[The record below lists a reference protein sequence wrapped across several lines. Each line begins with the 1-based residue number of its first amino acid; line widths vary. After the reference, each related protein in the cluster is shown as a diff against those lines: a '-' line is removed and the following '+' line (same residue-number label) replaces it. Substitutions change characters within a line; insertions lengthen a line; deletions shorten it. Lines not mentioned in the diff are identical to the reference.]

1 MYYTLHQKRRNILA
15 IKKKNISMNNNAR
28 EDQWLQ
34 HCEQQH
40 QIQEFNAINMA
51 SSSGYSLGEGGAA
64 SHEVSRR
71 RSRASRRA
79 IPTTLLNANPSNF
92 RALVQKFTG
101 RSAGSESN
109 RRKGPVTLDF
119 GSPTTISK
127 EAIFPV
133 SDDRSKYDHDHMLNQ
148 HVSNEQR
155 HVTWSG
161 TESTMSYHLGEETN
175 STAVH
180 GSGYNDQ
187 DQDHEHDL
195 DLLREYSGNSSYDDS
210 LDHMNYYQDF
220 HRETATLEEFMMRDL
235 DL

>member
-1 MYYTLHQKRRNILA
+1 
-15 IKKKNISMNNNAR
+15 MNNNNSGA
-28 EDQWLQ
+28 DQWLQ
-34 HCEQQH
+34 HYEQH
-40 QIQEFNAINMA
+40 QIQEITPCFHANNMMLSPG
-51 SSSGYSLGEGGAA
+51 SSLRDGGSSVTHEAA
-64 SHEVSRR
+64 GR
-71 RSRASRRA
+71 RSRATRRA

-101 RSAGSESN
+101 RSAGGESN

-133 SDDRSKYDHDHMLNQ
+133 PCDRSHYDHDHVLNR

-161 TESTMSYHLGEETN
+161 SDQATTSYQLGDESS
-175 STAVH
+175 SAF
-180 GSGYNDQ
+180 DQ
-187 DQDHEHDL
+187 DQ
-195 DLLREYSGNSSYDDS
+195 DLLREYSGNSSFDG
-210 LDHMNYYQDF
+210 LDQMDYYHDF

>member
-1 MYYTLHQKRRNILA
+1 
-15 IKKKNISMNNNAR
+15 MNNSNSIA
-28 EDQWLQ
+28 DQWLQ
-34 HCEQQH
+34 HQS
-40 QIQEFNAINMA
+40 QEITPCFNANNMT
-51 SSSGYSLGEGGAA
+51 SSSGSTLENGGAA
-64 SHEVSRR
+64 AYEAGGR

-101 RSAGSESN
+101 RSAGGESN

-119 GSPTTISK
+119 GSPTTVSK

-133 SDDRSKYDHDHMLNQ
+133 SCDRSHHDPAFNR
-148 HVSNEQR
+148 HVSNEQH

-161 TESTMSYHLGEETN
+161 SDQATTSYQLIDESSSAFE
-175 STAVH
+175 
-180 GSGYNDQ
+180 
-187 DQDHEHDL
+187 QDHG
-195 DLLREYSGNSSYDDS
+195 LLREYSENSSFDGLEQMD
-210 LDHMNYYQDF
+210 YYHDF

>member
-1 MYYTLHQKRRNILA
+1 
-15 IKKKNISMNNNAR
+15 MNNSR

-34 HCEQQH
+34 HYEQQN
-40 QIQEFNAINMA
+40 IQEITPCFNAINIA
-51 SSSGYSLGEGGAA
+51 SSSGSSLGDGGAA
-64 SHEVSRR
+64 AHEAAGR

-79 IPTTLLNANPSNF
+79 IPTTLLNANTSNF

-101 RSAGSESN
+101 RSAGGESN

-133 SDDRSKYDHDHMLNQ
+133 SSDRSNNNLDHVVNQ

-161 TESTMSYHLGEETN
+161 TESMMSYQLGEETN
-175 STAVH
+175 SAVYS
-180 GSGYNDQ
+180 SGYDDQ
-187 DQDHEHDL
+187 DL
-195 DLLREYSGNSSYDDS
+195 PREYSGNSSYDES
-210 LDHMNYYQDF
+210 LDHMDYYQDF

>member
-1 MYYTLHQKRRNILA
+1 
-15 IKKKNISMNNNAR
+15 MNNNSR

-34 HCEQQH
+34 HYEQH
-40 QIQEFNAINMA
+40 QIQEITPCFNAINMA
-51 SSSGYSLGEGGAA
+51 SSSGSSLGDGGAVAQEA
-64 SHEVSRR
+64 SGR

-101 RSAGSESN
+101 RSAGSDSN

-119 GSPTTISK
+119 RSPTTISK

-133 SDDRSKYDHDHMLNQ
+133 SGDHEHVLNQ
-148 HVSNEQR
+148 HVKNEQR
-155 HVTWSG
+155 HVTWS
-161 TESTMSYHLGEETN
+161 ESTMSYQLGEETK
-175 STAVH
+175 SAVY
-180 GSGYNDQ
+180 GSGYDEQ
-187 DQDHEHDL
+187 DRDH
-195 DLLREYSGNSSYDDS
+195 DLLREYSGNSSSYDDS
-210 LDHMNYYQDF
+210 LDHMDYYHDF